1 MAIADI
7 EQAGLEWFDGRI
19 KPRQRG
25 FRSSGNSRRLGHA
38 GCYPG
43 IDAYKA
49 ACINHSTALMLK
61 KDSTVVAS
69 KAAAQKPSCWYFCAS
84 TG

>member
-1 MAIADI
+1 MEITGVYGSLLDGNQQGG
-7 EQAGLEWFDGRI
+7 QAS
-19 KPRQRG
+19 
-25 FRSSGNSRRLGHA
+25 RSPAR
-38 GCYPG
+38 
-43 IDAYKA
+43 YKA